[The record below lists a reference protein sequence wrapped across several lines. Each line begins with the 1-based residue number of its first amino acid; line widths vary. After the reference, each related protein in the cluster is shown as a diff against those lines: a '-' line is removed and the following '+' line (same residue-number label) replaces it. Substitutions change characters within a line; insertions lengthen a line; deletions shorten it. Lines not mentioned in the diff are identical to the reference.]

1 MILCFG
7 EMPGDTMDAGFGGT
21 DIALVVFNIGCVQLI
36 KRGAFEPCSAKIAR
50 FPGIR
55 SCDVDA

>member
-1 MILCFG
+1 
-7 EMPGDTMDAGFGGT
+7 MPGDTMDAGFGGT